1 MLDEISSVLRGNP
14 RQAVRMAEFIR
25 GHLMSKKKKKFT
37 RKDWEE
43 LSLNLDILPL
53 GLTHNEYKVL
63 EKLEGSTGM
72 SLTCLATKLKMTPA
86 SVRQDLELYLQ
97 SMDLMEIKTGSGR
110 LLTKLGHDYLETH
123 GAEITK

>member
-1 MLDEISSVLRGNP
+1 M
-14 RQAVRMAEFIR
+14 
-25 GHLMSKKKKKFT
+25 
-37 RKDWEE
+37 
-43 LSLNLDILPL
+43 
-53 GLTHNEYKVL
+53 
-63 EKLEGSTGM
+63 EKLNGSTGM

-110 LLTKLGHDYLETH
+110 LLTKLGIEYLETH